1 MNEPVNINIYETKKL
16 FASQILLLIVQ
27 TSWFNN
33 NLNLTLIEINIYV

>member
-1 MNEPVNINIYETKKL
+1 MNQLISTFTKQKII
-16 FASQILLLIVQ
+16 ASQILLLIVQ

>member
-1 MNEPVNINIYETKKL
+1 MNQLISTFTKQKIIC
-16 FASQILLLIVQ
+16 FPILLLIVQ